1 MSCQAGSSRG
11 IKLLRHEAGAISC
24 IELQSPLS
32 QLPQF
37 PKNGGMSFED
47 RDYYRDRPRLEVSGG
62 VGSGTMALLV
72 LVIAGY
78 VIGAMLAN
86 TISVL
91 DPEWLSRAM
100 LDDGEGKSAGARLF
114 YGVIV
119 LTDRNVAPW
128 VGGFEAQPWKV
139 LTSWLVEPSLMQ
151 MVMSA
156 IGAYFVGRMYD
167 ELVGARRLLAIVA
180 GLSILSALGASL
192 LDPLLLGQRT
202 SIIMGMNA
210 ALMGLIAPLI
220 WLFPAEQRILSFP
233 ARRFIVVVLGLLL
246 AFGLFSSIAGSH
258 SLVASPTQP
267 LFAVAIAAGGT
278 ALLKRR
284 GRLTGL
290 QGAGQE
296 DDRASWGKPMYRPD
310 VEQSEPKRGLGK
322 LFSLQRA
329 RVDVEDTPDEA
340 EGERKRVDALLDK
353 ISKTGLDSLTKSE
366 RKTLDEH
373 SRRMKK

>member
-32 QLPQF
+32 QPPQF

-47 RDYYRDRPRLEVSGG
+47 RDYYRDRPRLEFSGG

-86 TISVL
+86 TISFL

-100 LDDGEGKSAGARLF
+100 PDDGEGKFAGARLF

-128 VGGFEAQPWKV
+128 VSGFEAQPWKV

-210 ALMGLIAPLI
+210 ALLGLIAPLI

-246 AFGLFSSIAGSH
+246 AFGLFSSISGSH

-310 VEQSEPKRGLGK
+310 EEQSEPKRGLGK

-329 RVDVEDTPDEA
+329 RVEVEDTPDEA

>member
-47 RDYYRDRPRLEVSGG
+47 RDYYRDRPRLEFSGG

-114 YGVIV
+114 YGVIG

-210 ALMGLIAPLI
+210 ALLGLIAPLI

-246 AFGLFSSIAGSH
+246 AFGLFSSISGSH

-278 ALLKRR
+278 ALLNRR
-284 GRLTGL
+284 GRLIGL

-310 VEQSEPKRGLGK
+310 EDQPAPKRGLGK

-329 RVDVEDTPDEA
+329 RVEVEDTPDEA